1 MPNGMPT
8 TRRKIELDLPPGRK
22 IYFASD
28 VHLGYPDED
37 TSREREK
44 IFVHW
49 LENIA
54 GEAGALFLV
63 GDIFDFWFDWRRS
76 VPRNFTRTL
85 GTLAR
90 MADRGVRIF
99 YFYGNHDMWMKDY
112 FEKEIGMEIVPD
124 TAEIHWAGKR
134 IFVAHG
140 DGLGPGDGGYKILKK
155 IFRSPLSQWLYRQLH
170 PDWGIALAG
179 FFSRWSRR
187 SGNKM
192 TTRFKGPEKEFLIQ
206 YALKILEKEHFDYF
220 IFGHRHH
227 VVEYRLNEHAIY
239 LNIGDWLEHFSY
251 LEMQVAEA
259 GVAHKLQTGYS
270 EIL

>member
-8 TRRKIELDLPPGRK
+8 TRKKIDLDLASGRK
-22 IYFASD
+22 LYFVSD
-28 VHLGYPDED
+28 VHLGYPDENS
-37 TSREREK
+37 SREREK
-44 IFVHW
+44 KFVDW
-49 LENIA
+49 LEKIA
-54 GEAGALFLV
+54 PHAGALFLV

-76 VPRNFTRTL
+76 VPRNYTRTL

-99 YFYGNHDMWMKDY
+99 YFYGNHDMWMRDY
-112 FEKEIGMEIVPD
+112 FEKEIGMEMVPD
-124 TAEIHWAGKR
+124 AAEVLWAGKR

-140 DGLGPGDGGYKILKK
+140 DGMGPGDRGYKILKK

-170 PDWGIALAG
+170 PDWGIALAS

-206 YALKILEKEHFDYF
+206 YALKVLEKEHFDYF

-227 VVEYRLNEHAIY
+227 VVEYALNDRSVY
-239 LNIGDWLEHFSY
+239 YNLGDWLEHFSW
-251 LEMQVAEA
+251 LEMQKGKKPQLMQHAS
-259 GVAHKLQTGYS
+259 TP
-270 EIL
+270 